1 MGRASKASSQNALL
15 LNNPGE
21 HKPPPPP
28 HPLPWSTANMHL
40 WAFTQLRK
48 HEVFFS
54 IKQGHSRVWDCH
66 VLSQLSCLGRDTG
79 FPASLLKA
87 GLGST
92 DSHDRVRGSGFLTH
106 PRMLCHA
113 NHSENKAVQLP
124 VPLKADRPSRPPLGG
139 SCQARD
145 WAVGGEARRPRG
157 DAHQRHGS
165 RRNTPAVRARGTG
178 QVCRTLCSH

>member
-1 MGRASKASSQNALL
+1 MGVGPAGCYPGRPRASPARVGRASKASSQNALL

-21 HKPPPPP
+21 HKPPSPLPPP
-28 HPLPWSTANMHL
+28 NPLPWSTAIMHL

-48 HEVFFS
+48 HEVSFS
-54 IKQGHSRVWDCH
+54 IRQGHSRVWECH
-66 VLSQLSCLGRDTG
+66 LLSQLSCLGRDTG

-113 NHSENKAVQLP
+113 NHPEIKAVRLP
-124 VPLKADRPSRPPLGG
+124 VPLKADWPSRPPLGG
-139 SCQARD
+139 SCRARD
-145 WAVGGEARRPRG
+145 
-157 DAHQRHGS
+157 
-165 RRNTPAVRARGTG
+165 
-178 QVCRTLCSH
+178 